1 MNGIKK
7 KETKKGPEIKKGVG
21 GQNLCEKV
29 KKVYWFKKS
38 LNTLL
43 FSNIYKGCTFGP

>member
-7 KETKKGPEIKKGVG
+7 KETKKGPEIKEAVG
-21 GQNLCEKV
+21 GQNLCEKI
-29 KKVYWFKKS
+29 KKVYWFKKC

-43 FSNIYKGCTFGP
+43 SSNVYKGCTFGP